1 MPRVVPGYRE
11 EARSRILKAAQAAF
25 SEKGYDQAT
34 MEDIAHKLG
43 VSKGA
48 LYLYF
53 NSKEQLFEKITEERQ
68 HKLRET
74 LRASLKDGALV
85 ECTKEFFDAVIDQ
98 QDKYNISLTFEVIS
112 EAARNDALRAI
123 LLEDYDKRLR
133 ILSEFLHEQQEQG
146 LIRDD
151 VDVHSLSLGISA
163 LFNGLMMSHILG
175 IEKKQIKRTWM
186 ETINIIY
193 SAPVQARPL
202 SASPP
207 PTA

>member
-11 EARSRILKAAQAAF
+11 EARSRILNAALAAF

-53 NSKEQLFEKITEERQ
+53 NSKEELFEKITEERQ
-68 HKLRET
+68 HNLRET

-85 ECTKEFFDAVIDQ
+85 EYTKKFFDAVIDQ
-98 QDKYNISLTFEVIS
+98 QDKYHISLTFEVIS

-123 LLEDYDKRLR
+123 LLEDHDKCLR

-163 LFNGLMMSHILG
+163 LFNGLLMSRILG
-175 IEKKQIKRTWM
+175 IERKQIKGTWM
-186 ETINIIY
+186 EIINIIC
-193 SAPVQARPL
+193 SAPVQARSL
-202 SASPP
+202 SASPS